1 MIAAIVRTNKVLG
14 LRVAASVAGL
24 DIEFGPID
32 STGKYQRVDVLSA
45 MGGRDMLR
53 QFGAHIGRPMAG
65 KEFKESDSRMLKRPK
80 LESSKV
86 TD

>member
-1 MIAAIVRTNKVLG
+1 MLAAIVPTRNVLS

-24 DIEFGPID
+24 DVEFGKID

-45 MGGRDMLR
+45 MGGRELLR
-53 QFGAHIGRPMAG
+53 RYGAYIGTPMAG
-65 KEFKESDSRMLKRPK
+65 KEFKESDAKMLRRPK